1 MSQKKPHILSRFV
14 ASRSTRPARF
24 WATLGLG
31 ASSLFGM
38 VAAFGVAPTTR
49 DLQVSQETVIE
60 RLALPETPLPED
72 TPGRYFREERIQRG
86 DTVASLVARLGVQD
100 EAAFAYMRQ
109 ARETQ
114 AIFRQLRPGKIVA
127 ATTGEN
133 GELHSLA
140 FPLNGETDKV
150 LVVERTDGE
159 LRATER
165 TLELNPQVLMSA
177 GEISSSLF
185 AATDAA
191 GLPDAI
197 AVQIA
202 EIFGGDMDFHQ
213 DLRKGDRFSVIH
225 EVLFHEGQLVRT
237 GRVLAA
243 EFVNDGRKYQ
253 AFWFEHEN
261 GRGGY
266 YTAEGKSIKKAFLR
280 SPLEFSRIS
289 SGFTRAR
296 FHPILK
302 TWRAHKGVDYA
313 APRGTRVR
321 ATGDGI
327 VEFVGTKGGYGRI
340 VVLRHQGR
348 YTTHYAHLSGFASGL
363 KRGARVSQGDLIGYV
378 GSTGWATGPHLH
390 YEFRTNNVHQNPL
403 SVALPTA
410 TPLDSRQLV
419 SFRDSAAPLLTRLER
434 IRDVNLALLD

>member
-1 MSQKKPHILSRFV
+1 MSQKKPRILSRLLE
-14 ASRSTRPARF
+14 SRRTRPARF

-49 DLQVSQETVIE
+49 DLQISQETVIE
-60 RLALPETPLPED
+60 LLALPDTPLTEE
-72 TPGRYFREERIQRG
+72 TPGRYLREERIQRG
-86 DTVASLVARLGVQD
+86 DTVASLVARLGIQD
-100 EAAFAYMRQ
+100 DEAFAYMRQ
-109 ARETQ
+109 ARETR
-114 AIFRQLRPGKIVA
+114 AIFRQLRPGKIITA
-127 ATTGEN
+127 ATGEN
-133 GELHSLA
+133 GELHSLT
-140 FPLNGETDKV
+140 FPLNSGTDNV

-159 LRATER
+159 LRATEKA
-165 TLELNPQVLMSA
+165 LELTSQVLMGA

-202 EIFGGDMDFHQ
+202 EIFGGDIDFHQ
-213 DLRKGDRFSVIH
+213 DLRKGDRFSVIY

-253 AFWFEHEN
+253 AFWFVQEN
-261 GRGGY
+261 GSGGY

-313 APRGTRVR
+313 APTGTRVR
-321 ATGDGI
+321 STGDGV
-327 VEFVGTKGGYGRI
+327 VEFVGRKGGYGKI
-340 VVLRHQGR
+340 VVVRHQGR
-348 YTTHYAHLSGFASGL
+348 HTTHYAHLSSFASRL
-363 KRGARVSQGDLIGYV
+363 KRGSRVSQGDVIGYV

-410 TPLDSRQLV
+410 RPLDSRHLV
-419 SFRDSAAPLLTRLER
+419 NFRHSAAPLLTRLER
-434 IRDVNLALLD
+434 ISDINLALLD